1 MKLAAHPDD
10 PPIPYINGIGR
21 LLHNHEGMQRLI
33 DIVPSANNGLE
44 FCQGTVA
51 EMGTDAVIDAIRNF
65 GGQGKIFYVHFRNI
79 RGQLP
84 AFDEVFID
92 EGDVDM
98 HAAMRVYKEVGYDG
112 VLIPDHCPVIE
123 DDKGFR
129 HRGMAFSLGYMRAL
143 MQAVGE
149 RDGVVG

>member
-1 MKLAAHPDD
+1 
-10 PPIPYINGIGR
+10 
-21 LLHNHEGMQRLI
+21 MQRLI